1 MGDPHACM
9 KITMLYPFFVYGT
22 LKPGEPNYTRLL
34 AGRIVG
40 EEPATLAHAA
50 LYTAGP
56 FPFMVREP
64 DLVVPGDRVLGTL
77 ITVAS
82 AEYEQMLVDL
92 DMLEAYTEGGSANMY
107 ERILLPVETSTGP
120 RTAWV
125 YVAGAEPLAQIR
137 AGQMRRISEGEWR
150 SDAAALAYWRNQ

>member
-1 MGDPHACM
+1 MY
-9 KITMLYPFFVYGT
+9 YPFFVYGT

-40 EEPATLAHAA
+40 EESATLAGAA

-64 DLVVPGDRVLGTL
+64 DLVVPGDRVFGAL
-77 ITVAS
+77 ITVA
-82 AEYEQMLVDL
+82 AEQYATMMVDL
-92 DMLEAYTEGGSANMY
+92 DQLEAYTEGGRANMY
-107 ERILLPVETSTGP
+107 ERILLPVETTTGP

-125 YVAGAEPLAQIR
+125 YLAGREALAQIR

-150 SDAAALAYWRNQ
+150 SDAAALAYWRKQ